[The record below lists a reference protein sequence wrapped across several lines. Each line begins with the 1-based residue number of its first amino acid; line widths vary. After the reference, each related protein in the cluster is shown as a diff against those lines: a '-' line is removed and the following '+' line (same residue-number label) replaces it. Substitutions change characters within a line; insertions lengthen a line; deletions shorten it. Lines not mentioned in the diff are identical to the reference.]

1 MRRFF
6 IQSDLIVGHEVQ
18 IPPHEAE
25 HMRSSLRLNKGDR
38 VEIFNGEKVVIARI
52 EHLNNE
58 RSTALVE
65 EEIALSSDNRRVVL
79 AFCMLRQMQL
89 NELVIQKATELGIAE
104 FVPIKSE
111 YGQLDVERVWPGKL
125 MRLGKIMIEACK
137 QSERVDLM
145 NFGDPQNLVEYL
157 KNCPAQTKLMLTLP
171 RQTDLNVKS
180 IKEFTGSNVSDIALL
195 IGPEGG
201 FSKKEHTLAT
211 EAGWQLVSLGDV
223 VLRAETAAIVAAGL
237 FI

>member
-25 HMRSSLRLNKGDR
+25 HMKGSLRLNKGDR

-65 EEIALSSDNRRVVL
+65 EEIATNNENRKVVL
-79 AFCMLRQMQL
+79 GFCMLKQMQL

-104 FVPIKSE
+104 FVPLKSE

-145 NFGDPQNLVEYL
+145 NFGDPQSLSPYL
-157 KNCPAQTKLMLTLP
+157 KNCPSQTKLMLTLP
-171 RQTDLNVKS
+171 RQTDINVKS
-180 IKEFTGSNVSDIALL
+180 IKEFTGNNVTDIALL

-201 FSKKEHTLAT
+201 FSRREHDMAV

-223 VLRAETAAIVAAGL
+223 ILRAETAAIVAAGL